1 MSETKINKHTGLGKA
16 PTIVLPSKSKEAQL
30 LDEIVWSTK
39 RVGMRCRS
47 ARKDVRISVSTHSRK
62 DGTKYETLIVSFRD
76 GAEKRITSTGYIIFG
91 VLKNRMYMKE
101 GDDATG
107 YKLTTKGGY
116 VVNTAFKLTPGI
128 ADSFKRFSSRD
139 EYSIKY
145 DEFQDLYYIQLPEEG
160 QI

>member
-1 MSETKINKHTGLGKA
+1 MSETRTKKQTGLGKA

-47 ARKDVRISVSTHSRK
+47 ARKDVRISVSTHNRK
-62 DGTKYETLIVSFRD
+62 DGTNYETLVVSFRD

-101 GDDATG
+101 GDHVTG

-116 VVNTAFKLTPGI
+116 VANTAFKLTPDI
-128 ADSFKRFSSRD
+128 ADSFKQFDSRN

-145 DEFQDLYYIQLPEEG
+145 DDFQDLYYIELSKEG